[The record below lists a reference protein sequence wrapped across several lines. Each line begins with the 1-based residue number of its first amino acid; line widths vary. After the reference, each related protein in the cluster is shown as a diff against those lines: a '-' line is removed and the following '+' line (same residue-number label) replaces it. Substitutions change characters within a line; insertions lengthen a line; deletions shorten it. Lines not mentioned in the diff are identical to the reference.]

1 LRLLPVV
8 KKWTWKE
15 KTAHLYFIAIP
26 HPDTPR
32 SWTTLFGPELPV
44 ESDPGALTPVSD
56 FGVHTLLAETA
67 VHIGAKVKVG
77 LACSP
82 EEYRQVS
89 VQHRDP
95 DWLLFLFQLEDCAF
109 HTGAKND
116 LIPVINQEV

>member
-1 LRLLPVV
+1 LSVV

-26 HPDTPR
+26 HPNTPR

-44 ESDPGALTPVSD
+44 ESDSGTLTSVSD
-56 FGVHTLLAETA
+56 FGVYALLAETP

-77 LACSP
+77 LTCSS
-82 EEYRQVS
+82 EEYRQVP

-95 DWLLFLFQLEDCAF
+95 DWLLFLFQFEDCAF

-116 LIPVINQEV
+116 LIPVFNQEV